1 MEAPRVVHHQVQLV
15 MAICVL
21 AAIHLHLQLK
31 MQQEID
37 RMIDLAGQ
45 HQLMQRRLV
54 EYKQASNKKDVYA
67 CQQTHISVS

>member
-54 EYKQASNKKDVYA
+54 EYKQASNKKDVYVS
-67 CQQTHISVS
+67 QQTHISVS